1 MMSPEF
7 VSVNT
12 DLVPLPT
19 FPQFETFTASFLLF
33 FALYGKILFLDRPQ
47 ERVAV
52 SQVWDIVGFPFDF
65 EAYCEPVHQIPEIK
79 NFWVTII

>member
-12 DLVPLPT
+12 DLAPFANISSVLK
-19 FPQFETFTASFLLF
+19 TFTASFLLF

-65 EAYCEPVHQIPEIK
+65 VVFIVRACAS
-79 NFWVTII
+79 NT